1 VGFLRLLDRFFTQ
14 RVTLFTIVPY
24 DKNTYNRL
32 SSMRRKPQG
41 PQFFDGIS
49 VNQRRLMRDLNAIGR
64 IGIGSRGAVTRLV
77 FSVKELRSRQ
87 VLIHL
92 MRQAGLKIHIDG
104 IGNIFGRLEGS
115 DPKAPAVLAGSHLDT
130 VIHGGKYDGPVGVI
144 GALEAIRTIHENHI
158 SIRSPL
164 EVVCFVGEESSRFG
178 FSTLGSSLVAG
189 EVHAKDLA
197 NAVDAQGTKLAD
209 VLSSLGIA
217 PKKLHRLTRHPK
229 TLKAYLELHIEQGP
243 ILEAIGKRI
252 GLVTSIAAPSRFR
265 VIFTGQADH
274 SGTTPM
280 EMRKDALV
288 ASAQLIE
295 FIEKTC
301 RKYSSMALGRVVG
314 TVGAMKIEPGVIN
327 AVPGR
332 TELMIDIRSTSA
344 QSKKR
349 VTRLVTQQAQTI
361 ARKRAIGVEVLTIRE
376 EDPVPLDKRLL
387 RLTQAICDE
396 RKIVYEIMPSG
407 AGHDAMQMAKITP
420 AGMIF
425 IPSQRGIS
433 HNPLEWT
440 DPDDI
445 GLGTQLLMETM
456 IRVANERL

>member
-1 VGFLRLLDRFFTQ
+1 
-14 RVTLFTIVPY
+14 
-24 DKNTYNRL
+24 
-32 SSMRRKPQG
+32 
-41 PQFFDGIS
+41 
-49 VNQRRLMRDLNAIGR
+49 MRDLNAIGR

-92 MRQAGLKIHIDG
+92 MRQAGLAIHIDG

-144 GALEAIRTIHENHI
+144 GALEAIRTISENKI
-158 SIRSPL
+158 AIRSPL

-217 PKKLHRLTRHPK
+217 PKKLRGLTRDPK

-265 VIFTGQADH
+265 IIFTGQADH

-288 ASAQLIE
+288 AAAQLIA
-295 FIEKTC
+295 FIERTC
-301 RKYSSMALGRVVG
+301 RTFSSMAKGRVVG
-314 TVGAMKIEPGVIN
+314 TVGAIKIEPGVIN

-332 TELMIDIRSTSA
+332 AELLVDIRGITA
-344 QSKKR
+344 QSKGR
-349 VTRLVTQQAQTI
+349 VAQMVRKEAQNI
-361 ARKRAIGVEVLTIRE
+361 ARRRAIGVEVLTIRE

-387 RLTQAICDE
+387 RVTKEICDA
-396 RKIVYEIMPSG
+396 KKLVYEIMPSG

-440 DPDDI
+440 NPDDI

-456 IRVANERL
+456 IRAANERL

>member
-1 VGFLRLLDRFFTQ
+1 
-14 RVTLFTIVPY
+14 
-24 DKNTYNRL
+24 
-32 SSMRRKPQG
+32 
-41 PQFFDGIS
+41 
-49 VNQRRLMRDLNAIGR
+49 MRDLNAIGR
-64 IGIGSRGAVTRLV
+64 IGIGDRGAVTRLV
-77 FSVKELRSRQ
+77 FSIKELRSRQ

-104 IGNIFGRLEGS
+104 IGNIFGRMEGS
-115 DPKAPAVLAGSHLDT
+115 EPKAPAVLAGSHLDT

-144 GALEAIRTIHENHI
+144 GALEAIRTISENKI
-158 SIRSPL
+158 AVRSPL

-209 VLSSLGIA
+209 VLSSLGIS
-217 PKKLHRLTRHPK
+217 PKQLHRLQRDPK
-229 TLKAYLELHIEQGP
+229 GLKAYLELHIEQGP

-265 VIFTGQADH
+265 IIFTGQADH

-288 ASAQLIE
+288 ASAQ
-295 FIEKTC
+295 FIEYVEKVC
-301 RKYSSMALGRVVG
+301 RKFSSMAKGRVVG

-332 TELMIDIRSTSA
+332 TELSVDIRSTSA
-344 QSKKR
+344 QSKAR
-349 VTRLVTQQAQTI
+349 VTRMVKNYAQQI
-361 ARKRAIGVEVLTIRE
+361 SRKRAIGVDIRTIRE

-387 RLTQAICDE
+387 RVTREICDE
-396 RKIVYEIMPSG
+396 KEIVYEIMPSG

-445 GLGTQLLMETM
+445 GLGTQLLMESM
-456 IRVANERL
+456 IRIANEKL

>member
-1 VGFLRLLDRFFTQ
+1 MKRLPTAVANLPS
-14 RVTLFTIVPY
+14 TLPTI
-24 DKNTYNRL
+24 
-32 SSMRRKPQG
+32 
-41 PQFFDGIS
+41 
-49 VNQRRLMRDLNAIGR
+49 NQRRLMRDLNAIGR
-64 IGIGSRGAVTRLV
+64 IGIGNRGAVTRLV

-104 IGNIFGRLEGS
+104 IGNIFGRLEGT
-115 DPKAPAVLAGSHLDT
+115 DAKAPAVLAGSHLDT

-144 GALEAIRTIHENHI
+144 GALEAIRTINENKI

-189 EVHAKDLA
+189 EVQPKDLA
-197 NAVDAQGTKLAD
+197 NAVDTQGTKLAD
-209 VLSSLGIA
+209 VLSSLGIS
-217 PKKLHRLTRHPK
+217 PKHLHGLTRDPK
-229 TLKAYLELHIEQGP
+229 SLKAYFELHIEQGP

-265 VIFTGQADH
+265 IIFTGQADH

-288 ASAQLIE
+288 AAAQLIE
-295 FIEKTC
+295 YIETTC
-301 RKYSSMALGRVVG
+301 RKFSSMAKGRVVG
-314 TVGAMKIEPGVIN
+314 TVGALKIEPGVIN

-332 TELMIDIRSTSA
+332 VELSVDIRSITA
-344 QSKKR
+344 KSKAR
-349 VTRLVTQQAQTI
+349 VARMVTRQARQI

-376 EDPVPLDKRLL
+376 EHPVPLDKRLL
-387 RLTQAICDE
+387 RVTREICD
-396 RKIVYEIMPSG
+396 RKQIVYEIMPSG

-420 AGMIF
+420 AAMIF

-456 IRVANERL
+456 IRVANETF

>member
-1 VGFLRLLDRFFTQ
+1 MRTGKIPKKLISTTGFS
-14 RVTLFTIVPY
+14 I
-24 DKNTYNRL
+24 
-32 SSMRRKPQG
+32 
-41 PQFFDGIS
+41 
-49 VNQRRLMRDLNAIGR
+49 NQRRLMRDLNAIGR

-144 GALEAIRTIHENHI
+144 GALEAIRTINENKI

-217 PKKLHRLTRHPK
+217 PRQLHGLARDPK

-265 VIFTGQADH
+265 IIFTGQADH

-295 FIEKTC
+295 FIERTC
-301 RKYSSMALGRVVG
+301 RKYSSMAQGRVVG

-332 TELMIDIRSTSA
+332 TELLIDIRSTSA

-361 ARKRAIGVEVLTIRE
+361 ARRRAIGVEVLTIRE

-387 RLTQAICDE
+387 RVTQGICDE
-396 RKIVYEIMPSG
+396 HKIVYEIMPSG

-445 GLGTQLLMETM
+445 GLGAQLLMETM
-456 IRVANERL
+456 IRVANEKF